1 MYCTHSWSEMGRI
14 ENENSLPVIPQ
25 CLTLRGNRI
34 GFHYNEIVDL
44 GNDVIFAKTFI

>member
-1 MYCTHSWSEMGRI
+1 MGRNEN
-14 ENENSLPVIPQ
+14 ENENSLSVISQ

-34 GFHYNEIVDL
+34 GFYYEMLDL